1 MTKALL
7 CLLVLSCGALA
18 GPLDP
23 AKAFIQGFY
32 TAYSG
37 QEFTAA
43 NCLSDSLQTDLVITL
58 EALVLDFEDE
68 HSFALFFAHANE
80 LYKDLLT
87 VQSAC
92 GLTALNQHLASTV
105 AQEGWSAF
113 VGVIL
118 KEETILEGFAL
129 QLMQQ
134 LLQHEWEAAGTTA
147 GEAVAA
153 VIPPEINTLSAP
165 IPDANYFQ
173 KFDNFTAG
181 LFYGFVPNP
190 NPKKPATCI
199 TTYNSTSSFFYQASS
214 TIKGCVHLFIADCQ
228 AVRDLVPAAIIN
240 IQGLVLA
247 CKLPDLLQTFKNLA
261 DPTYWSQ
268 VAVAY
273 YFNTQTINAKIADMK
288 QCLMLQNWY
297 GIGVDAGTIIR
308 LIFNFKLT

>member
-1 MTKALL
+1 MTRAVL
-7 CLLVLSCGALA
+7 CLLVLSCGVLA

-23 AKAFIQGFY
+23 AKALIEGFY

-37 QEFTAA
+37 QTFTAP
-43 NCLSDSLQTDLVITL
+43 NCLSDSLQSDLVLTL
-58 EALVLDFEDE
+58 EALALDFEAE

-80 LYKDLLT
+80 LYKDLQE
-87 VQSAC
+87 VQSSC

-118 KEETILEGFAL
+118 KEETVLEGFAL

-134 LLQHEWEAAGTTA
+134 LLQHEWEAAGTTV
-147 GEAVAA
+147 GEAVAV
-153 VIPPEINTLSAP
+153 VIPPEINSLSAP
-165 IPDANYFQ
+165 IPDANFFQ

-181 LFYGFVPNP
+181 LFYGFVQNP
-190 NPKKPATCI
+190 NPKKPSTCL
-199 TTYNSTSSFFYQASS
+199 TTYNTTSQFFYQASN
-214 TIKGCVHLFIADCQ
+214 TIQGCIHLFISDCQ

-240 IQGLVLA
+240 VQGLVLA

-273 YFNTQTINAKIADMK
+273 YFNTQTINAKVLDLK
-288 QCLMLQNWY
+288 ESYMLENWY
-297 GIGVDAGTIIR
+297 AIGVDAGTIIR